1 MAYDAPWQTSA
12 ALAAAGAG
20 GAALGLAFPTTL
32 PLAFG
37 LCAGWGA
44 VASWRLGA
52 RAGLAALPGLALVPG
67 VGGWGALIGWT
78 AAAAV
83 AGVLRREEVID
94 DAAGLRSLRNELRD
108 AEHERQLLHR
118 HIQRYPVLLEAC
130 MELSAARGL
139 DQLAVALVARV
150 RALVSRLD
158 SVRVYLGGGEDPL
171 CLASSDAFG
180 KPCPGPPG
188 RDERYVALEARTLI
202 RREGDRVH
210 VLIPLR
216 GDRRRAAERESLRGV
231 LAVVFTAGEAGSRLD
246 LELLSALARLGGL
259 GLAAVDLLEQA
270 RSLALHDELTGLF
283 GQHEFLRRLDEL
295 ASSTRRHRQPL
306 GVVMVDLDHLKKFND
321 RHGHA
326 IGDLALKAV
335 AGALRLAL
343 PPGALVC
350 RYGGEEFA
358 LALPGVD
365 ARTLAATAE
374 IVRLAI
380 SQARLD
386 GRRTEVKVTGSVGWA
401 MLGAD
406 EGPRAALA
414 RADAA
419 CYRAKAN
426 GRNRVE
432 AATEDAA
439 EAASGDTCSRP
450 GDAHGGTAG
459 AGTAP

>member
-12 ALAAAGAG
+12 ALAMAGAG
-20 GAALGLAFPTTL
+20 GAALGLAFPPTW
-32 PLAFG
+32 PLACA

-44 VASWRLGA
+44 VASWRLGR
-52 RAGLAALPGLALVPG
+52 RAGLAALPCLALVPV

-83 AGVLRREEVID
+83 AGVVRRGDVVD
-94 DAAGLRSLRNELRD
+94 DAVRVRALRNELRD
-108 AEHERQLLHR
+108 AEHERELLHR

-130 MELSAARGL
+130 LELSAARGL
-139 DQLAVALVARV
+139 DQLADALVVRV

-158 SVRVYLGGGEDPL
+158 SVRVFLGGGDDPL
-171 CLASSDAFG
+171 CLASSDGTG
-180 KPCPGPPG
+180 KPCPQPPG
-188 RDERYVALEARTLI
+188 PDERYVALEARTLI
-202 RREGDRVH
+202 QREGDRVH

-216 GDRRRAAERESLRGV
+216 GDRRRSAERDSLRGV
-231 LAVVFTAGEAGSRLD
+231 LAVVFTAGDAGSRLD

-283 GQHEFLRRLDEL
+283 GQHEFLRRLDEM
-295 ASSTRRHRQPL
+295 ASSMRRHRQPL
-306 GVVMVDLDHLKKFND
+306 GVVMIDLDHLKKFND

-335 AGALRLAL
+335 AGAIRLAL

-358 LALPGVD
+358 IALTGIDP
-365 ARTLAATAE
+365 RMLAATAE
-374 IVRLAI
+374 IIRLAI

-386 GRRTEVKVTGSVGWA
+386 GRRTELHVTGSLGWA
-401 MLGAD
+401 MLGPD

-426 GRNRVE
+426 GRDRVE
-432 AATEDAA
+432 AATEAVA
-439 EAASGDTCSRP
+439 PP
-450 GDAHGGTAG
+450 GPGGAK
-459 AGTAP
+459 A